1 MFLGSWKG
9 IHVLTAGFHRFLL
22 VAYSNSI
29 AVYSTS
35 TSLLVRQLRIHI
47 ADSVSAFAFSATT
60 HSHLYLSTISGTI
73 EKWDWT
79 EGSRLGRWRISS
91 SVYFLVTAKQNIDNP
106 SSDLVYTVDRK
117 AQGSWLISVHRL
129 TGEKDGAKT
138 DVKTL
143 FTYQGSLSS
152 IKVLSKGR
160 VIVATSGSQLI
171 FGTTD
176 EPALSP
182 LKDVSYT
189 WRIIECPEHIV
200 STDFRLRMSEQIQK
214 PSKGGRSSSDA
225 IDVVVG
231 GLKGSIHI
239 YDDLLRKVIKKDHRA
254 GKGSSVDITSR
265 RLHWHRN
272 AVQAVKWSADG
283 EVFFTP
289 SIESANRQ

>member
-1 MFLGSWKG
+1 MFP
-9 IHVLTAGFHRFLL
+9 RFLL

-35 TSLLVRQLRIHI
+35 NSFLVRQLRVHTV
-47 ADSVSAFAFSATT
+47 DSISAFAFS
-60 HSHLYLSTISGTI
+60 SSVQGHLYLSTISGTI

-79 EGSRLGRWRISS
+79 EGSRLGRWRVSS
-91 SVYFLVTAKQNIDNP
+91 PIYSLVTAEQDVDDS
-106 SSDLVYTVDRK
+106 SSDLVYTIDRK

-129 TGEKDGAKT
+129 TGDKDGVKT

-143 FTYQGSLSS
+143 FTFSGMLSS
-152 IKVLSKGR
+152 IKVLEKAR

-171 FGTTD
+171 FGSSD

-182 LKDVSYT
+182 LRDVSYT

-200 STDFRLRMSEQIQK
+200 SADFRLRPSEGIQK
-214 PSKGGRSSSDA
+214 SSKGGRSSADA
-225 IDVVVG
+225 VDIVLG

-239 YDDLLRKVIKKDHRA
+239 YEDLLRKIIQRDHHA
-254 GKGSSVDITSR
+254 GKGSFVEISSR

-283 EVFFTP
+283 QCSSFCKL
-289 SIESANRQ
+289 